1 MENGVYLAAV
11 VAIRGL
17 PLMVEVGIALDLL
30 MAVVVMGMVI
40 REISRTFETIN
51 TDRLAKLRG

>member
-1 MENGVYLAAV
+1 VYLAAV